1 MQKATYGL
9 DLLYLLQKY
18 KRKISLKTET
28 YDFKTA
34 KGIVNG
40 LLISIALWAII
51 ISLAIVVF

>member
-9 DLLYLLQKY
+9 DLFYLLQKY
-18 KRKISLKTET
+18 KRKISLKTVT
-28 YDFKTA
+28 DDFKAA

-40 LLISIALWAII
+40 LLIGIAFWTII